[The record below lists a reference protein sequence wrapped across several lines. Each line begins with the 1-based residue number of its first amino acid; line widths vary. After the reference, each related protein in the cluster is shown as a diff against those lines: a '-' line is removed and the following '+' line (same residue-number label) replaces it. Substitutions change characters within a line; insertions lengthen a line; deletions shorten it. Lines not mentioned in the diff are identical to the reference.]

1 MKFSPVIILVGFMGS
16 GKTSTGKE
24 LAKALHFDFLDT
36 DHWIEDKNKKTI
48 AQIFSE
54 DGEEFFRNEEKKAI
68 EWIREHTKIVISTGG
83 GLWMNEENRNQ
94 LLSLGWCVWLR
105 VSAEMAWKRV
115 EPNSGQRPLLE
126 KMKNPLDELRKMVEK
141 RNPVYELAHS
151 DFYTDGKTPKQVAVE
166 VTQVLKKDHLIDL
179 V

>member
-24 LAKALHFDFLDT
+24 LAKSLQFDFLDT
-36 DHWIEDKNKKTI
+36 DHWIEEKNKKTI
-48 AQIFSE
+48 TQIFKE
-54 DGEEFFRNEEKKAI
+54 DGEDFFRTEEKKAI
-68 EWIREHTKIVISTGG
+68 DWIREHKKVVVSTGG
-83 GLWMNEENRNQ
+83 SLWMNENNRNQ

-115 EPNSGQRPLLE
+115 EPNSNQRPLLE
-126 KMKNPLDELRKMVEK
+126 KMRNPLDELAKMIEK
-141 RNPVYELAHS
+141 RNPVYEAAHS
-151 DFYTDGKTPKQVAVE
+151 SFYTDGKNPKQVAVE
-166 VTQVLKKDHLIDL
+166 IAQVLKTDHLIDR